1 LLNFS
6 FFKHFKDYFKISET
20 DEYAPTFTFR
30 MLRTVVEPFLP
41 DKMEEAGVS
50 GGEEEEEKLEILQY
64 LDRLEEATEAYFNRW
79 ASMVTGVSGGKEQL

>member
-1 LLNFS
+1 MLNFS
-6 FFKHFKDYFKISET
+6 FLKYFKDYFKISET

-30 MLRTVVEPFLP
+30 MFRTVVEPFLP
-41 DKMEEAGVS
+41 DKMEEAAVS
-50 GGEEEEEKLEILQY
+50 GGEAEEKLEILQY